1 MRVSRWAS
9 FVALLGVL
17 LHAGLIVRHNNSML
31 AAALHQE
38 QAIPFGVMCNVPV
51 EQQADAQTPNQPNPS
66 QSVSKCPVC
75 LGAAPGVALTSA
87 DTPALHAPALD
98 TPRLTITAS
107 TTVPHIAAVLPPS
120 RAPPATA

>member
-1 MRVSRWAS
+1 MRFSRLAS

-17 LHAGLIVRHNNSML
+17 LHAGLTVRHNYSML
-31 AAALHQE
+31 AEALHQE
-38 QAIPFGVMCNVPV
+38 QAVPFGVMCNVPV

-66 QSVSKCPVC
+66 KSASKCPIC

-87 DTPALHAPALD
+87 DTPAIHAPALY
-98 TPRLTITAS
+98 TPRLVMTAS
-107 TTVPHIAAVLPPS
+107 TVTLRTIVALPPS